1 MSVYVG
7 PSLYPFGRMI
17 MCHMVADSLEELHT
31 MADRIGIRRQ
41 WFQDTRHPHYDIS
54 KGKRHLAILAGAQ
67 EADER
72 QVVETAL
79 LCRENSWLATLDDP
93 EVVDAILREAGYD
106 PDEVAARMRATA
118 DRVIAELTKA
128 QEET

>member
-54 KGKRHLAILAGAQ
+54 KGKRQLAILAGAM
-67 EADER
+67 ETDER
-72 QVVETAL
+72 GILEVSMTS
-79 LCRENSWLATLDDP
+79 RERKWLAELLAAQTT
-93 EVVDAILREAGYD
+93 EA
-106 PDEVAARMRATA
+106 A
-118 DRVIAELTKA
+118 
-128 QEET
+128 

>member
-1 MSVYVG
+1 
-7 PSLYPFGRMI
+7 MI

-79 LCRENSWLATLDDP
+79 LCRRELA
-93 EVVDAILREAGYD
+93 
-106 PDEVAARMRATA
+106 
-118 DRVIAELTKA
+118 K
-128 QEET
+128 